1 MFDFTE
7 YRENAHYYMEAEKA
21 CEEKVESIKDEFGY
35 KVDTTYKTLVVQTS
49 LNTKQMKEIEDNFGV
64 TFAVGG
70 RKYVKFDFNMNL
82 PMVKIRNN
90 DMRVIRA
97 SMDTKKDLFTNYF
110 EDIVRNQLY
119 HHTKIVGELRNIELS
134 RKFWGFTIKGTID
147 RLTLDE
153 IMAIEEET
161 ASDFIDYDITFGYQ
175 FHFREEMK

>member
-7 YRENAHYYMEAEKA
+7 YRENAHYYMEAEKI
-21 CEEKVESIKDEFGY
+21 CEEKVNSIKDEFDY
-35 KVDTTYKTLVVQTS
+35 NVDTTYKTLTVQTS

-64 TFAVGG
+64 TFGVGG
-70 RKYVKFDFNMNL
+70 RKYVKFDFNL
-82 PMVKIRNN
+82 DQPTEKIRNR
-90 DMRVIRA
+90 DMRAIRA
-97 SMDTKKDLFTNYF
+97 YMDIKKNLFTNYF

-119 HHTKIVGELRNIELS
+119 HHTKIAGELRSIELS
-134 RKFWGFTIKGTID
+134 RKFWGFTIKGTVD

-161 ASDFIDYDITFGYQ
+161 ASDFVNYDITFGYQ